1 MAAIQEFILSNY
13 CALTSPFTFL
23 TGDHLDK
30 SDLIRSRFGFHLPRD
45 PGMRVII
52 MLLKYLRLF
61 IAVFLGNRILFHSRS
76 CYGCDAVIGMEMASW
91 IFVLTTSTVCCYEL
105 CK

>member
-1 MAAIQEFILSNY
+1 
-13 CALTSPFTFL
+13 
-23 TGDHLDK
+23 
-30 SDLIRSRFGFHLPRD
+30 
-45 PGMRVII
+45 MRVII
-52 MLLKYLRLF
+52 MLLKYLLLF
-61 IAVFLGNRILFHSRS
+61 IAVFLGNRILFHSRC